1 MRVRPHLSGFLEL
14 PWAIIGAI
22 QLCVPGFSPQTVLYS
37 IRRKFSSPF
46 FVLLSAP
53 GGKAEQ
59 RGLPQGSHAL
69 QLLGGSASG
78 EQGPGRRHEEGGE

>member
-14 PWAIIGAI
+14 PRAIIGAI
-22 QLCVPGFSPQTVLYS
+22 QLCVPGFSPQMVLYS

-59 RGLPQGSHAL
+59 RGLPQWSHAL
-69 QLLGGSASG
+69 QLLDGFSQWGA
-78 EQGPGRRHEEGGE
+78 GPGQEI